1 MTNKL
6 NVWDWDLRVRERNLK
21 AGMIT
26 EKELEKYLSAVPDS
40 EAQTESFATPQP
52 ALDPPEELEASSD
65 DSDGSDDADD
75 SNGSDEA

>member
-26 EKELEKYLSAVPDS
+26 EKDLEKFLSSVPDV
-40 EAQTESFATPQP
+40 EAQAEAFATPQP
-52 ALDPPEELEASSD
+52 ALDPPDEPEEAL
-65 DSDGSDDADD
+65 
-75 SNGSDEA
+75 DEPETTDEG

>member
-26 EKELEKYLSAVPDS
+26 EKELEKFLAAVPDAES
-40 EAQTESFATPQP
+40 QAESFATPQP
-52 ALDPPEELEASSD
+52 ALDPPEEPEETT
-65 DSDGSDDADD
+65 
-75 SNGSDEA
+75 DEAADSADEG

>member
-26 EKELEKYLSAVPDS
+26 EKDLEKYLSTVPDS
-40 EAQTESFATPQP
+40 ESQTESFVTPQP
-52 ALDPPEELEASSD
+52 ARDPPDEPEEALDEVDSSD
-65 DSDGSDDADD
+65 EG
-75 SNGSDEA
+75 

>member
-1 MTNKL
+1 MTTNKL

-26 EKELEKYLSAVPDS
+26 EKELEKYLAAVPDA

-52 ALDPPEELEASSD
+52 ALDPPDEPEEVGDE
-65 DSDGSDDADD
+65 G
-75 SNGSDEA
+75 DEADETDSTDEA

>member
-26 EKELEKYLSAVPDS
+26 EKELEKYLSAVPDA
-40 EAQTESFATPQP
+40 EAQAESFATPQP
-52 ALDPPEELEASSD
+52 ALDPPDEPEEASD
-65 DSDGSDDADD
+65 DSDESSA
-75 SNGSDEA
+75 SDEG

>member
-26 EKELEKYLSAVPDS
+26 EKDLEKFLSAVPDV
-40 EAQTESFATPQP
+40 EAQAESFATPQP
-52 ALDPPEELEASSD
+52 ALDPPDEPEEEI
-65 DSDGSDDADD
+65 
-75 SNGSDEA
+75 SDEADAADEA